1 MSCQITSGFTLGCRD
16 NTGGIKS
23 VYILSGSVTSVTD
36 ASEGLIQT
44 ISGSGIFYQFDL
56 FRQTSDFTE
65 EVAVVP
71 ENGTVVYN
79 QTANYRQ
86 IAEFAASKLCTKN
99 EMAIESME
107 YWSLE
112 PDTYLSEF
120 ERSQLDFDGKIL
132 FPETALEYSN
142 LGG

>member
-1 MSCQITSGFTLGCRD
+1 MMLVIHTQYRENYGTPSEPFWKMK
-16 NTGGIKS
+16 GGYSHK
-23 VYILSGSVTSVTD
+23 ILN
-36 ASEGLIQT
+36 
-44 ISGSGIFYQFDL
+44 
-56 FRQTSDFTE
+56 
-65 EVAVVP
+65 VP
-71 ENGTVVYN
+71 VYN
-79 QTANYRQ
+79 QTGNYRQ
-86 IAEFAASKLCTKN
+86 IAEFAASKLCTNN